1 MLASSSRMDS
11 RVSSHST
18 EKAHKGTAFFSF
30 DQIFCDLFYANVHF
44 FIKMRTKPCK
54 YEKFLVI
61 LRRIFNIL
69 LKMEKKVALTEELIE
84 PIEQQEEQ
92 KAPMLDAFF
101 RIHDFLVDH
110 AFMPIRRQLMDE
122 IDWNDRLI
130 AIKGGRGVG
139 KTDFLLTRI
148 KEIETEWKN
157 TPDPEP
163 GKGRRRPR
171 KSKKDIRPCL
181 YVNLNDFYFTE
192 HSLLDLAA
200 DFVKTGGKYLF
211 FDQLFKYPNWSRE
224 LKRCY
229 SRFRD
234 LNIVFCATPVMP
246 IDEENNDLKDI
257 VKTYNLRGFSFREYL
272 NLQTGLRFR
281 SYSLEE
287 IIQRHASISR
297 EICERVHPLDYF
309 KAYLHHG
316 YYPSYLESKSFE
328 AELLKT
334 MNSQLEVD
342 VLMIKQID
350 VACLHKL
357 RKLLYILLREA
368 PGPLNVSNISEEIGL
383 SRATVMNYIKYLKDS
398 RLINLLYPED
408 KNFPMKPTRVYIHNP
423 NLAQMIFT
431 REVAPMDL
439 YETYFYTAIHGA
451 HKVNAT
457 ERSAMFIVDNSH
469 YFDVREKT
477 SVRDTIRPTAVAELE
492 LGRGNQIPL
501 WLLGFLY

>member
-1 MLASSSRMDS
+1 M
-11 RVSSHST
+11 SSHST

-181 YVNLNDFYFTE
+181 YVSLNDFYFTE

-200 DFVKTGGKYLF
+200 DFVKMGGKYLF

-334 MNSQLEVD
+334 MNGQLEVD

-439 YETYFYTAIHGA
+439 YETYFYTAIHGS

-501 WLLGFLY
+501 WLLGFIY